1 MKDTIRYKDY
11 VDEVKN
17 LFRKSNALS
26 DEIID
31 EYFEEKDTRD
41 YLILAYKNYISGDSI
56 SNAYFPQ
63 AVAYCLDMMY

>member
-11 VDEVKN
+11 VDEVRN
-17 LFRKSNALS
+17 LFKKCNMIS

-41 YLILAYKNYISGDSI
+41 YLILAYKNYISSDSI

>member
-1 MKDTIRYKDY
+1 MKDMICYEDY

-41 YLILAYKNYISGDSI
+41 YLILAYTNYISVDSI
-56 SNAYFPQ
+56 SNSYFPQ

>member
-1 MKDTIRYKDY
+1 MKDTIRYEDY
-11 VDEVKN
+11 VDEVRN
-17 LFRKSNALS
+17 LFKKCNMIS
-26 DEIID
+26 DEILD

>member
-1 MKDTIRYKDY
+1 MKDTIRYEDY
-11 VDEVKN
+11 FDEVRN
-17 LFRKSNALS
+17 LFKKCNMLS

>member
-17 LFRKSNALS
+17 LFRKSNTLS

-31 EYFEEKDTRD
+31 EYFEGEEVFNEN
-41 YLILAYKNYISGDSI
+41 LIFMVWNDL
-56 SNAYFPQ
+56 P
-63 AVAYCLDMMY
+63 